1 MKQITEIAENLG
13 IQADQL
19 ELYGKFKAK
28 LPINLINEEKVK
40 QSKLVLVTAITPTP
54 AGEGK
59 TTTSISLSMAL
70 NKIGKKSVVAL
81 REPSLGPV
89 FGIKGGATGGG
100 LSQVLPTDDINLL
113 FTGDIP
119 AIERANNLLSAL
131 IDNNLQSK
139 NRNLNLD
146 SRTIHWNRVMDMND
160 RALRDIVIGL
170 GGISN
175 GIPRESSFEI
185 TAASEV
191 MAILGMTD
199 SISDLKE
206 RLGNIFVGLT
216 WDKKPIFAR
225 DLNAQGAMAALL
237 KDAINPNLVQTTE
250 GTPAIIHCGPFANI
264 AQGTNSILATKMA
277 MTYSDVVITE
287 AGFGSDLG
295 AEKFFDIKCQRF
307 GLMPNAVVIVV
318 TIRALKYHGGASK
331 DELFIPNVDLVKK
344 GLENLDKH
352 IENMM
357 MFNFKPIIALN
368 KFDTDS
374 EAEIDIV
381 RQHCKEYGVLMSI
394 NEGFNKGSEGAI
406 DLAEKVI
413 ESTSYCPNC
422 FKPIYTY
429 DLSIEDK
436 INTICKNI
444 YGAKDVE
451 YSLKARKDLELIK
464 MLNLENS
471 PVCIA
476 KTQYS
481 LSDNPNLRGRPKDFI
496 LNIREIEISTGA
508 GFVVPIAGAIMR
520 MPGLPEQPSAEKI
533 DIDID
538 GKIHGIS

>member
-1 MKQITEIAENLG
+1 MKQINEIADNFG
-13 IQADQL
+13 IPADEL
-19 ELYGKFKAK
+19 ELYGKYKAK
-28 LPINLINEEKVK
+28 IPFRLIDDQKAK

-70 NKIGKKSVVAL
+70 NRIGKKSIVAL

-100 LSQVLPTDDINLL
+100 KSQVLPIEDINLL

-119 AIERANNLLSAL
+119 AIERANNLLSTL

-139 NRNLNLD
+139 NRNLRLD
-146 SRTIHWNRVMDMND
+146 PRSIFWHRVMDMND
-160 RALRDIVIGL
+160 RALRNIVIGL
-170 GGISN
+170 GGLTN
-175 GIPRESSFEI
+175 GVPRESTFDI

-199 SISDLKE
+199 SIKDLKQ

-216 WDKKPIFAR
+216 YDKNPIFAR

-237 KDAINPNLVQTTE
+237 KEAINPNLVQTTD

-277 MTYSDVVITE
+277 MTYSDVVVTE

-295 AEKFFDIKCQRF
+295 AEKFFDIKCNQF
-307 GLMPNAVVIVV
+307 GLMPNAVVIVA

-331 DELFIPNVDLVKK
+331 DELAIPNVDLVKK

-357 MFNFKPIIALN
+357 MFNFKPVIALN
-368 KFDTDS
+368 KFDTDT
-374 EAEIDIV
+374 EEEIDIV
-381 RQHCKEYGVLMSI
+381 RQRCKEYEVMMSI
-394 NEGFNKGSEGAI
+394 NEGFSKGSEGAI
-406 DLAEKVI
+406 DLAEKVMQSI
-413 ESTSYCPNC
+413 SYCPDC
-422 FKPIYTY
+422 FKPIYKY
-429 DLSIEDK
+429 DQPIEEK
-436 INTICKNI
+436 IEIISKNI
-444 YGAKDVE
+444 YGAKDIE
-451 YSLKARKDLELIK
+451 FSLKARKDLDLIK
-464 MLNLENS
+464 KLNLENL

-481 LSDNPNLRGRPKDFI
+481 LSDNPDLRGRPKDFI
-496 LNIREIEISTGA
+496 LNVREIEISSGA
-508 GFVVPIAGAIMR
+508 GFVVPIAGTIMR
-520 MPGLPEQPSAEKI
+520 MPGLPDIPSAEKI
-533 DIDID
+533 DIDDNGVIY
-538 GKIHGIS
+538 GIS